1 MIPGEVDLLCNW
13 RFSTESTAEEL
24 EARARA
30 ILDKYNLKYEANFN
44 LSGHPFLTAEGPLV
58 HAVEQAIQKYLDDLD
73 GELPCNLFD
82 TVISE
87 IEQPM
92 LKTVLRHCD
101 NNQSRTASC
110 LGINRGTLRKKLKQ
124 YHIDH

>member
-1 MIPGEVDLLCNW
+1 VLTNAGDATWLESVAQKKKTSLLQQ
-13 RFSTESTAEEL
+13 S
-24 EARARA
+24 
-30 ILDKYNLKYEANFN
+30 
-44 LSGHPFLTAEGPLV
+44 
-58 HAVEQAIQKYLDDLD
+58 VEQAIRKYLDDLD

-92 LKTVLRHCD
+92 LETVLRHCD